1 MKNLTKSIFLF
12 IFPKQ
17 MNFEIEFKDIT
28 KSMFLLIFSKQ
39 MNFEI
44 EFKGKLWSSDLLPV
58 IGSQNCSPESLRSQ
72 CNRLSDRYTEKKHQK
87 FESK

>member
-1 MKNLTKSIFLF
+1 
-12 IFPKQ
+12 
-17 MNFEIEFKDIT
+17 MNYEIKFKDLT

-44 EFKGKLWSSDLLPV
+44 EFKGKLWSSDQLPV

-72 CNRLSDRYTEKKHQK
+72 RNRLSDRYTEK
-87 FESK
+87 SKSFKISKPFINGR